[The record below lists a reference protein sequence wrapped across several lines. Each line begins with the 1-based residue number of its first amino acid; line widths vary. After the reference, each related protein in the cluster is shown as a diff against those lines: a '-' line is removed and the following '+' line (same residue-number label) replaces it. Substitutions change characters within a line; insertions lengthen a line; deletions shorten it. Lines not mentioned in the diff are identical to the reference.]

1 MNSRISRHSA
11 GIVKNG
17 FVLGNTMGLGK
28 TRSCVSVVL
37 LGQTHLLQYLHRLDF
52 PKLHISSPQDK
63 NEEPIACP
71 SGDLLPV
78 PCYCSSTSEF
88 HGFEP
93 RVCATIGSGSG
104 KSINAWHKEIVAKG
118 ILNSKWCNPKDK
130 HSLRFVVM
138 DDVKSLDALM
148 DKPAEEEYMEMRIRV
163 DADAHLRDY
172 NARVRDC
179 SYTQNKVT
187 HTERPLFRVSP
198 AINNHKDATAMRPS
212 PSAGRFVFLCGET
225 TLKTGVLDKTRE
237 IKIRIVRTVSTGG
250 GEKREVEEIHHV
262 WGRTCF
268 DEFHNTKTE
277 NTKFAQFYDYLR
289 THSATYH

>member
-1 MNSRISRHSA
+1 LYSS
-11 GIVKNG
+11 
-17 FVLGNTMGLGK
+17 GK
-28 TRSCVSVVL
+28 TR
-37 LGQTHLLQYLHRLDF
+37 LLQYLHRLDF

-163 DADAHLRDY
+163 DSDAHLRDY

-179 SYTQNKVT
+179 SYTQNRVT
-187 HTERPLFRVSP
+187 HTERPLFRVSSS
-198 AINNHKDATAMRPS
+198 ASARPS
-212 PSAGRFVFLCGET
+212 T
-225 TLKTGVLDKTRE
+225 T
-237 IKIRIVRTVSTGG
+237 
-250 GEKREVEEIHHV
+250 
-262 WGRTCF
+262 
-268 DEFHNTKTE
+268 TKTP
-277 NTKFAQFYDYLR
+277 QP
-289 THSATYH
+289 